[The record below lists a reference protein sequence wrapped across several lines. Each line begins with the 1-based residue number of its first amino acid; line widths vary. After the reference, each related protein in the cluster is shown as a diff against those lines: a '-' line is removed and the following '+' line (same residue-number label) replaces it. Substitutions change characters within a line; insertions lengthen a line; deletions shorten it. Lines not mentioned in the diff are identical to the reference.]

1 MRTRIGSKHISRNQ
15 TDFNENERTKEHSED
30 HFLSS
35 HLNILFFNF
44 LSFALA
50 GCLRRVHTLVQF
62 DERFNIYKEQR
73 ESALSLLVAILCFVE
88 EKRIR
93 DEHRRGKRKRGRER
107 ERERRGHSDTALA
120 GYY

>member
-1 MRTRIGSKHISRNQ
+1 MRAKGRTLEGSFSVF
-15 TDFNENERTKEHSED
+15 TFEHS
-30 HFLSS
+30 
-35 HLNILFFNF
+35 ILHF

-50 GCLRRVHTLVQF
+50 GCLRRIHTLVQF
-62 DERFNIYKEQR
+62 DERFNIYEEQR
-73 ESALSLLVAILCFVE
+73 ESVLSLLSAILCFVE

-93 DEHRRGKRKRGRER
+93 ERGR